1 MPSAPRQMTLE
12 EALPAHDDDFPRA
25 LRGAPLIRVTE
36 KYWRDLSPEIRD
48 ALFPY
53 QGARTI
59 DQGLRWFA
67 HTVEVERL
75 LGMEV
80 PA

>member
-1 MPSAPRQMTLE
+1 MSRAARQMTLDE
-12 EALPAHDDDFPRA
+12 TLPARDDDVPRA
-25 LRGAPLIRVTE
+25 LRGAPLIRVTD
-36 KYWRDLSPEIRD
+36 KCWSGLSPEIRD

-53 QGARTI
+53 QRARSI
-59 DQGLRWFA
+59 PQELRWLD

-75 LGMEV
+75 LGIEV